1 MTKMSKAELRKAA
14 GLDSNAMTKI
24 RRDEPVAMVVLE
36 RMCGT
41 LGTDFRDITQYVHDE
56 S

>member
-1 MTKMSKAELRKAA
+1 MTKMSKAELHKAP